1 MLNRIEISKLE
12 TYSFHGCNKEERK
25 KGGPFTVDVEV
36 DFNFMDSAKK
46 DNLKLTLDYAQITD
60 IIKTEMSKP
69 SKLIESVNKRILDNI
84 ILLGKKTGIEIE
96 RLLVRVNKIKPPLDI
111 KSEGIS
117 SVIIYKN
124 I

>member
-1 MLNRIEISKLE
+1 
-12 TYSFHGCNKEERK
+12 
-25 KGGPFTVDVEV
+25 
-36 DFNFMDSAKK
+36 
-46 DNLKLTLDYAQITD
+46 
-60 IIKTEMSKP
+60 MSKP

>member
-1 MLNRIEISKLE
+1 MSVIK
-12 TYSFHGCNKEERK
+12 
-25 KGGPFTVDVEV
+25 
-36 DFNFMDSAKK
+36 
-46 DNLKLTLDYAQITD
+46 ITD

-124 I
+124 IWKQTINL